1 MVRLSEASALNPGR
15 FIGCSSFR
23 LRLEVI
29 DSPAQRDVAS
39 RAASYLTIVSEAS
52 ARRIAE
58 NPRIAHADWLA
69 PQTSFPSGPLQ
80 QQYLKLRKQKQSKM
94 IGSCG
99 LIPLWLR
106 GSFAASNS

>member
-1 MVRLSEASALNPGR
+1 M
-15 FIGCSSFR
+15 
-23 LRLEVI
+23 
-29 DSPAQRDVAS
+29 AQ
-39 RAASYLTIVSEAS
+39 
-52 ARRIAE
+52 
-58 NPRIAHADWLA
+58 ADWLA

-106 GSFAASNS
+106 GSFAASNG

>member
-1 MVRLSEASALNPGR
+1 M
-15 FIGCSSFR
+15 
-23 LRLEVI
+23 
-29 DSPAQRDVAS
+29 
-39 RAASYLTIVSEAS
+39 
-52 ARRIAE
+52 
-58 NPRIAHADWLA
+58 AHADWLA

-106 GSFAASNS
+106 GSFAVSNS